1 MKQSI
6 SIEEMNSMC
15 NAIMQLGYQPQQARI
30 AATTMSRL
38 INQQGFVIGS
48 PEHLAWARREIGN
61 DSIVEAAVDALAA

>member
-6 SIEEMNSMC
+6 NIEEMNRMC

>member
-1 MKQSI
+1 MNRSI
-6 SIEEMNSMC
+6 GINEMNRMC

-38 INQQGFVIGS
+38 VNKQGFVAGS

-61 DSIVEAAVDALAA
+61 DSIVTAAVSALAA